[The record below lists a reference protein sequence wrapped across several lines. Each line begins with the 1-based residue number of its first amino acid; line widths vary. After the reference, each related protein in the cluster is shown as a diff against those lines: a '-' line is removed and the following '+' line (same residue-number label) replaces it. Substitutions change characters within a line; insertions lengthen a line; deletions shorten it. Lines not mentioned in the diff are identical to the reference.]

1 MSGFHFT
8 ETPPPML
15 LNTAM
20 ERENRITVPHV
31 NHCTHP
37 GKWVLDYSVT
47 DCGLV
52 KTEFTSWLPRP
63 GGIGHLYP
71 PGRRYY
77 EDFRERQNYRSAYL
91 IFEGENPVLRK
102 LTENSGGFAR
112 ILDPERRIQKYLQ
125 GAAAAASRGS
135 RGYWESCS
143 WFCKILGLLE
153 RLPPSGKPDYLYE
166 PGGDAAAGNLS
177 DRVKEYLEQNFKRQI
192 TVKMI
197 ARALG
202 VSESGLSHRYRQES
216 GETLFDT
223 LLRIRVEQSLP
234 LLQSGKRLKNI
245 APEVGFSNEFYYS
258 RIFKRIYGKPPKSM
272 IHGTENISEST
283 SGNGRMQD
291 TAVHRHRFREFSHP
305 AGKTI

>member
-125 GAAAAASRGS
+125 GAAAAASSISSGFAHKNAVS
-135 RGYWESCS
+135 IPES
-143 WFCKILGLLE
+143 
-153 RLPPSGKPDYLYE
+153 
-166 PGGDAAAGNLS
+166 
-177 DRVKEYLEQNFKRQI
+177 
-192 TVKMI
+192 
-197 ARALG
+197 
-202 VSESGLSHRYRQES
+202 
-216 GETLFDT
+216 
-223 LLRIRVEQSLP
+223 
-234 LLQSGKRLKNI
+234 
-245 APEVGFSNEFYYS
+245 
-258 RIFKRIYGKPPKSM
+258 
-272 IHGTENISEST
+272 
-283 SGNGRMQD
+283 
-291 TAVHRHRFREFSHP
+291 
-305 AGKTI
+305 

>member
-1 MSGFHFT
+1 MQ
-8 ETPPPML
+8 E
-15 LNTAM
+15 
-20 ERENRITVPHV
+20 
-31 NHCTHP
+31 
-37 GKWVLDYSVT
+37 
-47 DCGLV
+47 
-52 KTEFTSWLPRP
+52 
-63 GGIGHLYP
+63 
-71 PGRRYY
+71 
-77 EDFRERQNYRSAYL
+77 
-91 IFEGENPVLRK
+91 
-102 LTENSGGFAR
+102 
-112 ILDPERRIQKYLQ
+112 
-125 GAAAAASRGS
+125 AAAAASRGS

-166 PGGDAAAGNLS
+166 LGGDAAAGNLS
-177 DRVKEYLEQNFKRQI
+177 GRVKEYLEQNFKRRI

-258 RIFKRIYGKPPKSM
+258 RIFKRIYGKPPASYRNTRKL
-272 IHGTENISEST
+272 
-283 SGNGRMQD
+283 
-291 TAVHRHRFREFSHP
+291 
-305 AGKTI
+305 